1 VHVIRL
7 RDDIRGGTL
16 YSKFADTGL
25 SAFPKPSSEVHMH
38 SLLLFENDNLYRLA
52 LDLAFISSKH
62 NGVMYTFTLKFHD
75 PYLHKLAPT
84 TRRNDTTNG

>member
-1 VHVIRL
+1 
-7 RDDIRGGTL
+7 
-16 YSKFADTGL
+16 
-25 SAFPKPSSEVHMH
+25 MH

-52 LDLAFISSKH
+52 LDLTFISSKH
-62 NGVMYTFTLKFHD
+62 NGVMYAFTLKFHD